1 MQYAFPWGK
10 ETLDSLTVRSDLL
23 KYLTVEQKTKLM
35 FNKDSMP
42 HIIQITSNLNAGNI
56 LRRQRFVVVL
66 FFSLCTNNCSV
77 VH

>member
-10 ETLDSLTVRSDLL
+10 EILDSLTVRSDLL
-23 KYLTVEQKTKLM
+23 KHLTVEQKTKLM
-35 FNKDSMP
+35 FSKDSIP

-56 LRRQRFVVVL
+56 LQRQCFVVIL
-66 FFSLCTNNCSV
+66 FFSLCTNNWPV